1 MERVNSRYV
10 YGVSAIPK
18 RGDNLEK
25 IVYILLGPIRHSY
38 TAKEQ
43 GIRYYVYPRFTRV
56 IDTNETG
63 NDISAAYTLISNNKI
78 RNEMIVNDTRQVIA
92 DGRTPIILTRYKEQ
106 AKNLFD
112 ILSGVADY
120 VFLLYGDNSDRENS
134 EIRKKIKRSSM

>member
-10 YGVSAIPK
+10 YGVSATPK

-25 IVYILLGPIRHSY
+25 IVYMLLGPIRHSY
-38 TAKEQ
+38 TAKERAKEQ
-43 GIRYYVYPRFTRV
+43 GIGYYVYPRFTRV
-56 IDTNETG
+56 IDTNENG

-92 DGRTPIILTRYKEQ
+92 DGRTPLILTRYKEQ
-106 AKNLFD
+106 AKNLFN

-120 VFLLYGDNSDRENS
+120 VFLLYGDNSDRENF
-134 EIRKKIKRSSM
+134 EIRKN